1 MIGNKK
7 QCIDWLLET
16 EADIFEVNIYKKQR
30 NNDQNAKYWKLL
42 YKLSLKLGI
51 GVHELHKQMLRDYSK
66 QGPVCAPST
75 YDMRGVK
82 YYDVMS
88 KFIKDGV
95 EFTSYQ
101 VYVPSHELKTDEF
114 AVLLN
119 GLIQECEQQ
128 GIETRSPS
136 EIERDSK
143 LYEKSND

>member
-95 EFTSYQ
+95 EFTSYH
-101 VYVPSHELKTDEF
+101 VYTPSHELKTDEF
-114 AVLLN
+114 AILLD

-128 GIETRSPS
+128 GIDTRSPD

-143 LYEKSND
+143 LYEII

>member
-101 VYVPSHELKTDEF
+101 VYVPSHELKTEEF

-119 GLIQECEQQ
+119 GLIHECEQQ
-128 GIETRSPS
+128 GIDSRSPS

-143 LYEKSND
+143 LYGI

>member
-1 MIGNKK
+1 MIGNISKIKQWLDLQKEDKLYEIDVFKSERNKK
-7 QCIDWLLET
+7 Q
-16 EADIFEVNIYKKQR
+16 NSR
-30 NNDQNAKYWKLL
+30 YWKLL

-101 VYVPSHELKTDEF
+101 VYTPSHELRTDEF

-119 GLIQECEQQ
+119 GLMQECEQQ
-128 GIETRSPS
+128 GIDTRSPE

-143 LYEKSND
+143 VYAIK

>member
-119 GLIQECEQQ
+119 GLIHECEQQ
-128 GIETRSPS
+128 GIDSRSPS
-136 EIERDSK
+136 EIERDSQ
-143 LYEKSND
+143 LYV

>member
-1 MIGNKK
+1 MIGNISKIKQWLDLQDKEKLYEIGEFKSDRNKK
-7 QCIDWLLET
+7 Q
-16 EADIFEVNIYKKQR
+16 NSR
-30 NNDQNAKYWKLL
+30 YWTLL

-101 VYVPSHELKTDEF
+101 VYTPSHELRTDEF

-128 GIETRSPS
+128 GIETRSP
-136 EIERDSK
+136 EQIERDSK
-143 LYEKSND
+143 LYGI

>member
-66 QGPVCAPST
+66 QGPICAPST

-95 EFTSYQ
+95 EFTSYH
-101 VYVPSHELKTDEF
+101 VYTPSHELKTDEF
-114 AVLLN
+114 AILLD

-128 GIETRSPS
+128 GIDTRSPD

-143 LYEKSND
+143 LYEII

>member
-66 QGPVCAPST
+66 QGPICAPST

-95 EFTSYQ
+95 EFTSYH
-101 VYVPSHELKTDEF
+101 VYTPSHELKTDEF
-114 AVLLN
+114 AILLD

-128 GIETRSPS
+128 GIDTRSPD
-136 EIERDSK
+136 EIERDAQ
-143 LYEKSND
+143 LYEN

>member
-101 VYVPSHELKTDEF
+101 VYTPSHELRTDEF
-114 AVLLN
+114 AILLD

-128 GIETRSPS
+128 GIDTRSPD

-143 LYEKSND
+143 LYGI

>member
-66 QGPVCAPST
+66 QGPICAPST

-95 EFTSYQ
+95 EFTSYH
-101 VYVPSHELKTDEF
+101 VYTPSHELKTDEF
-114 AVLLN
+114 AILLD
-119 GLIQECEQQ
+119 GLVQECEQQ
-128 GIETRSPS
+128 GIETRSP
-136 EIERDSK
+136 EQIERDSK
-143 LYEKSND
+143 LYV

>member
-1 MIGNKK
+1 MIGNISKIKQWLDLQKEDKLYEIDVFKSERNKK
-7 QCIDWLLET
+7 Q
-16 EADIFEVNIYKKQR
+16 NSR
-30 NNDQNAKYWKLL
+30 YWKLL

-88 KFIKDGV
+88 KFIKNGV
-95 EFTSYQ
+95 EYTSYQ

-119 GLIQECEQQ
+119 GLIHECEQQ
-128 GIETRSPS
+128 GIDARSPE

-143 LYEKSND
+143 LYAIK

>member
-95 EFTSYQ
+95 EFISYQ
-101 VYVPSHELKTDEF
+101 VYTPSHELRTDEF
-114 AVLLN
+114 AILLN

-128 GIETRSPS
+128 GIDTRSPD
-136 EIERDSK
+136 EIERDNK
-143 LYEKSND
+143 LYGI

>member
-101 VYVPSHELKTDEF
+101 VYTPSHELRTDEF
-114 AVLLN
+114 AVLLD
-119 GLIQECEQQ
+119 GLIQEAIQQ
-128 GIETRSPS
+128 GIDVRSPS
-136 EIERDSK
+136 EIERDAQ

>member
-66 QGPVCAPST
+66 QGPICAPST

-88 KFIKDGV
+88 KFIKNGV
-95 EFTSYQ
+95 EYTSYQ
-101 VYVPSHELKTDEF
+101 VYVPSHELRTDEF